1 MRRRLWTGG
10 IKRLVLDTLRD
21 SMFETALR
29 IWDQS
34 KGAPAL
40 APAENLQRLCD
51 PTTNLYLTDMSAATP
66 LEWRIRIVNESV
78 DMHRTGGE
86 RFGDYPDRAYF
97 EQVVIPHYLTLETEN
112 QPMAHRI
119 ATTIQGRYAVYDR
132 LMLPYLTGGER
143 TCLALSRVLLVVED
157 VRTARPPKLSPRERE
172 CLRHLMAGRSAKMIA
187 AETNLAT
194 KTVQHCVERVKT
206 KLGARNVAEAVA
218 KGALLLEGIKPPAAI
233 SSPPPLLS
241 PRERQCLGLLASGR
255 PWKRAAVELGLSPK
269 TVEKHIESLKAKLG
283 ARNAAE
289 AVVKG
294 IESLAD
300 QLPEKLA

>member
-1 MRRRLWTGG
+1 MDGG
-10 IKRLVLDTLRD
+10 IKRLALDTLRD
-21 SMFETALR
+21 GMFETALR

-34 KGAPAL
+34 KGAQAL
-40 APAENLQRLCD
+40 APAESLQRLCD

-78 DMHRTGGE
+78 DMHRIGGE
-86 RFGDYPDRAYF
+86 RFGDYPDRVYF
-97 EQVVIPHYLTLETEN
+97 ERVVIPHYLTLETEN

-132 LMLPYLTGGER
+132 LMLPYLTGGVR

-157 VRTARPPKLSPRERE
+157 VRTAPPPKLSPRERE

-187 AETNLAT
+187 AETSLAT
-194 KTVQHCVERVKT
+194 KTVQHCVERVKV
-206 KLGARNVAEAVA
+206 KLGARNVAEAEAVA
-218 KGALLLEGIKPPAAI
+218 KGALLLDGIKPPAAN
-233 SSPPPLLS
+233 SSPAPLLS

-255 PWKRAAVELGLSPK
+255 PWKRAAEELGLSPK

-289 AVVKG
+289 AVVRG
-294 IESLAD
+294 INTLAD
-300 QLPEKLA
+300 QLPGKQT